1 MQTSDETPAQEQS
14 LGGGDRW
21 RWVIPLCLAAL
32 LAVLMLLWLRAQPL
46 SSRVVDLP
54 TPSPDL
60 LFPPHPAWIR
70 RHNDTREEKY
80 VTSLARALEWGFRD
94 RPRSGR

>member
-1 MQTSDETPAQEQS
+1 MSADYRT
-14 LGGGDRW
+14 R
-21 RWVIPLCLAAL
+21 LADFGFWHSVGRTGQCWDNAL
-32 LAVLMLLWLRAQPL
+32 
-46 SSRVVDLP
+46 
-54 TPSPDL
+54 PDL

>member
-1 MQTSDETPAQEQS
+1 MR
-14 LGGGDRW
+14 DRHLKFHED
-21 RWVIPLCLAAL
+21 RDNL
-32 LAVLMLLWLRAQPL
+32 
-46 SSRVVDLP
+46 
-54 TPSPDL
+54 
-60 LFPPHPAWIR
+60 PAWIR